1 MITTLVT
8 LAVALFALI
17 IALDIVFTL
26 HSMRNSLKYIEKCM
40 TWLVKVKADEA
51 KSGGKDMA
59 KK

>member
-8 LAVALFALI
+8 LAAALFALI

-40 TWLVKVKADEA
+40 AWLVKAVEV
-51 KSGGKDMA
+51 KSGGKDMT